1 MGYKSHKD
9 ILSDIQSSLDSL
21 SYEIEELEEANSEL
35 TNNVETLENQVID
48 LGDQIEKLQ
57 EELKIETEL
66 ADFYRK
72 II

>member
-35 TNNVETLENQVID
+35 TKNVETLENQVID
-48 LGDQIEKLQ
+48 LEDQIEKLQ

-66 ADFYRK
+66 AGLYRK

>member
-9 ILSDIQSSLDSL
+9 ILSALDSL

-35 TNNVETLENQVID
+35 TKNVETLENQVID

>member
-21 SYEIEELEEANSEL
+21 SYEIEELEEANL
-35 TNNVETLENQVID
+35 ILKKIVETLENQVID

-66 ADFYRK
+66 ADLYRK